1 MAGGIAHGELG
12 HGQLRRRRGPRGDID
27 QERILRAA
35 ERLLT
40 KNGDTEGISLRGV
53 AAEVGVSANSI
64 YTYFPSLDA
73 IWHDLA
79 DERMGMIGAQD
90 LVGVGCPHCAIVEI
104 SKRGA
109 EILAIPGTLSLFLKQ
124 PVLGP
129 GALSLSEAL
138 LELTQTSTI
147 GARNA
152 HDMLV
157 SWFYGVVLR
166 EDAGWDA
173 AVDELDAEE
182 TSSFPRILTREPSD
196 QSLQFEALLKGMG
209 QDCTK
214 EAA

>member
-1 MAGGIAHGELG
+1 M
-12 HGQLRRRRGPRGDID
+12 RRRRGPRGDID

-40 KNGDTEGISLRGV
+40 ERGEVDGISLRGV

-90 LVGVGCPHCAIVEI
+90 LVGVGCSHCAII
-104 SKRGA
+104 RLSRRGG
-109 EILAIPGTLSLFLKQ
+109 EVLAIPGTLSLLRRK
-124 PVLGP
+124 PILGP
-129 GALSLSEAL
+129 GALSFSEAL

-147 GARNA
+147 GSRNA
-152 HDMLV
+152 NDLLV

-166 EDAGWDA
+166 EDAGWDT
-173 AVDELDAEE
+173 AVDGLEAEE
-182 TSSFPRILTREPSD
+182 VVDFPRILTREPAD
-196 QSLQFEALLKGMG
+196 PDLQFEALLKGMG
-209 QDCTK
+209 LDCTK